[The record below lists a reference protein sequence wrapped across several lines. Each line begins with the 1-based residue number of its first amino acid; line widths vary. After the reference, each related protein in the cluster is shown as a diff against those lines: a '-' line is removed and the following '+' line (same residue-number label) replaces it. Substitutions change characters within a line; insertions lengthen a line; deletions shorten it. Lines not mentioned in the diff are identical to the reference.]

1 MRSKGGK
8 ELDTYATRFS
18 ITKAAGSSQQQV
30 TLEEFLAGCGED
42 AWAEW
47 VAGEVTAMGLP
58 HSKTLAVI
66 TRINALF
73 VPPIAAL
80 PTTTF

>member
-1 MRSKGGK
+1 
-8 ELDTYATRFS
+8 
-18 ITKAAGSSQQQV
+18 
-30 TLEEFLAGCGED
+30 
-42 AWAEW
+42 
-47 VAGEVTAMGLP
+47 MGLP